1 MSDDEVNKA
10 FVEYA
15 SISMDF
21 ICKKKSIGKSIL
33 IVRFWRTLKREFR
46 NWLAKRLLPTQS
58 GRSNLDLEGDLL
70 NGFGYFHRTIILS
83 YRHPWRFFIM
93 P

>member
-33 IVRFWRTLKREFR
+33 NVRFRLRSQLVDATHAL
-46 NWLAKRLLPTQS
+46 NLLAGVSNSNVLR
-58 GRSNLDLEGDLL
+58 GRSFN
-70 NGFGYFHRTIILS
+70 
-83 YRHPWRFFIM
+83 
-93 P
+93 